1 MTLLKKNYYL
11 CDIHVLIVLSARPT
25 VPSSDISILKQKMMQ
40 NIVILYYCTMYIFN
54 RKWNDQCA
62 ILCEIFILVKSDYI

>member
-1 MTLLKKNYYL
+1 MTLSKNYHL
-11 CDIHVLIVLSARPT
+11 CDILVLIVLSARPT
-25 VPSSDISILKQKMMQ
+25 VPSSDISILKRKIMQ

-62 ILCEIFILVKSDYI
+62 NLFEIFILVKSDYI